1 MIDVVI
7 GAGQGG
13 CRIAKMFSEE
23 FGVPV
28 GYLNFARVDF
38 SQLNVPKKQMLLIDA
53 GGTGRNPV
61 IGEKLARKSA
71 SKITQFLEEKLPI
84 SKNSRVILCVGGGG
98 GSGAGM
104 MFTVIRYLLKKK
116 VDILLLYTLPERSE
130 GLPAKPNSLRSLNK
144 IISRYLES
152 DKITC
157 LVVDNSFCVG
167 RFGTDSVGAE
177 TGGYWSNVNR
187 GIVQGLHRFLVLTNL
202 DNWTNYI
209 DVTLGYAA
217 LDEQELTRILYMK
230 GGFIDLREFVC
241 STPDLELAKS
251 AKFRSLVFANLDIGS
266 TKGYIVT
273 VGFPYKMR
281 DDVRVHQF
289 LDIIFK
295 KLQRVTKTTFVLRS
309 SHFNREIDEI
319 RVNVLLS
326 GLVKSHGL
334 KKIVGQTVKDVAK
347 YKDKDKIEELDLSEI
362 ELLMSGGKKE

>member
-1 MIDVVI
+1 MIDVII

-13 CRIAKMFSEE
+13 CRIAKIFGGE
-23 FGVPV
+23 FEVPV

-38 SQLNVPKKQMLLIDA
+38 SQLRVPKSKMLLIDT
-53 GGTGRNPV
+53 GGTGRNPIV
-61 IGEKLARKSA
+61 GEKLARKNRD
-71 SKITQFLEEKLPI
+71 KITHFLEETLPI
-84 SKNSRVILCVGGGG
+84 SKDKRVALCVGGGG

-104 MFTVIRYLLKKK
+104 MFTIIRYLLKKK
-116 VDILLLYTLPERSE
+116 THVLLLYTLPEKRE

-144 IISRYLES
+144 IIARYLES

-157 LVVDNSFCVG
+157 LVIDNSFCVD
-167 RFGTDSVGAE
+167 RFGSSTTGIEAGA
-177 TGGYWSNVNR
+177 YWNDVNQ
-187 GIVQGLHRFLVLTNL
+187 GIIHGLRRFWYLTNL
-202 DNWTNYI
+202 EKLTNFI

-230 GGFIDLREFVC
+230 GGFLDLREFIC
-241 STPDLELAKS
+241 STPDPELAKK
-251 AKFRSLVFANLDIGS
+251 AKFRSLVFGNLDIGS

-281 DDVRVHQF
+281 DDRRVNQF
-289 LDIIFK
+289 LDIIFN
-295 KLQRVTKTTFVLRS
+295 KLQRITKTTFVLRS

-347 YKDKDKIEELDLSEI
+347 YKDKSKIEKLDLSGTEF
-362 ELLMSGGKKE
+362 